1 MRLTPVSKARGRKQ
15 HLSPHKS
22 NYTNVMHSTI
32 RHSLFTLLLISSS
45 LGAADLSKV
54 PQIHEST
61 AQRDERMQW
70 FRDAKFG
77 MFIHW
82 GPCSVGSK
90 EIGWDRQAN
99 RPWDINGIQS
109 PRGIDPVYDN
119 YYKQFNPTKY
129 NAEEW
134 VRFAKE
140 SGMKYKVL
148 IAKHHDG
155 FAQFDSKVSDHDIMA
170 SPYAKDIVRAY
181 ADACHKQGMKLGL
194 YYSTR
199 DWWHPDYLVGDNVKY
214 DEFYRTQVRE
224 LLTNYGEVDVMW
236 FDHVGGQDWG
246 KWKFD
251 ELFSMMYQL
260 HPKLIVNDRA
270 AKFCGPKSPEDRG
283 PATPEIAKMTQGD
296 YYTPEGSIGAMD
308 LAKDWESCIH
318 VGQGWSYHGEDG
330 FRGPEDCIRMLVSCT
345 TGGGNLLLNFGP
357 RPDGTF
363 ADGEAKV
370 ARAMGEWLK
379 KYGQGIYST
388 RGGPYRN
395 GSWGGSCHKG
405 NKLFLHIYDW
415 PKTGLAFDA
424 LPYKVVSART
434 LTGAQATFKQSAD
447 ELSIEVAAK
456 DRDTPVTVIELT
468 LDQPVEAGR
477 IIGVAKV
484 PKGYLSEHGAILSDV
499 AKLEISSSSPWDN
512 AANHPRLFTG
522 DKLDFAF
529 HTGDEKNPW
538 AKIDLGAVK
547 TLNLVE
553 IDNRPNERRTTGLIL
568 SVSQDGQLWQ
578 EVWRAK
584 TWESTWVVPL
594 THFEA
599 GIDAP
604 GRPARF
610 IKLETQADS
619 PHPLMLQRVTIY
631 GLK

>member
-1 MRLTPVSKARGRKQ
+1 MMKTTLKAAMAL
-15 HLSPHKS
+15 HLLVPGWA
-22 NYTNVMHSTI
+22 
-32 RHSLFTLLLISSS
+32 L
-45 LGAADLSKV
+45 AADLSQV
-54 PQIHEST
+54 PQIHET
-61 AQRDERMQW
+61 AAQRDARMQW

-90 EIGWDRQAN
+90 EIGWDRKAN
-99 RPWDINGIQS
+99 RPWDISGIQT
-109 PRGIDPVYDN
+109 PRTEDPVYDN

-140 SGMKYKVL
+140 SGMKYMVL

-170 SPYAKDIVRAY
+170 TPYAKDIVRAY

-199 DWWHPDYLVGDNVKY
+199 DWWHPDYLVGDNRKY
-214 DEFYRTQVRE
+214 DEFYRAQVKE
-224 LLTNYGEVDVMW
+224 LLSNYGAVDVMW

-270 AKFCGPKSPEDRG
+270 ARFCGPKTPEDRG

-296 YYTPEGSIGAMD
+296 YGTPEGSIGAMN
-308 LAKDWESCIH
+308 LTRDWESCIH
-318 VGQGWSYHGEDG
+318 VGQGWSYRGEDG
-330 FRGPEDCIRMLVSCT
+330 FKGPEDCIRMLVSCT

-363 ADGEAKV
+363 AEGEAKV
-370 ARAMGEWLK
+370 ARAMGEWLE
-379 KYGQGIYST
+379 KYGDAIYGT

-395 GSWGGSCHKG
+395 GTWGGSCHKG
-405 NKLFLHIYDW
+405 NKLYLHVYGW
-415 PKTGLAFDA
+415 PKEGLAFDA
-424 LPYKVVSART
+424 LPCKVRSART
-434 LTGAQATFKQSAD
+434 LTGAPVAFKQSAD
-447 ELSIEVAAK
+447 ELSIEVASK

-468 LDQPVEAGR
+468 LDQAVESGR
-477 IIGVAKV
+477 IIGGERA
-484 PKGYLSEHGAILSDV
+484 PKSYMSELGAIVSGN
-499 AKLEISSSSPWDN
+499 ATLETSSTSQWDN
-512 AANHPRLFTG
+512 AGNHARLFSG
-522 DKLDFAF
+522 DKVDYAF

-547 TLNLVE
+547 TINAVE
-553 IDNRPNERRTTGLIL
+553 IENRPNERRTDGLIVSL
-568 SVSQDGQLWQ
+568 SADGRQWE
-578 EVWRAK
+578 EVWHAK
-584 TWESTWVVPL
+584 QWESSWVVAV
-594 THFEA
+594 THFDA
-599 GIDAP
+599 GIQAP

-610 IKLETQADS
+610 IKLETKADS
-619 PHPLMLQRVTIY
+619 PHALMLQRVTVY
-631 GLK
+631 GVK